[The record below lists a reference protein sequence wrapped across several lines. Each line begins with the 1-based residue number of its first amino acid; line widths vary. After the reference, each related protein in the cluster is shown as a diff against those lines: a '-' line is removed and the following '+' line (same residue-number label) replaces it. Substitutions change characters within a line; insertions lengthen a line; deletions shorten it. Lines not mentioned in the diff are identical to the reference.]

1 MTRNDIHTC
10 SYSCERPACIKAQ
23 RDELVQKLPKLVAE
37 AVAAEREKV
46 AAWMRSKSY
55 ATGHGDTVEDLLKE
69 LEWQVAER
77 EREACAEVAESYE
90 PRCDVCP
97 KGVANAIRARGE
109 T

>member
-1 MTRNDIHTC
+1 MSIHTC

-23 RDELVQKLPKLVAE
+23 RDELAQKMFELVAE
-37 AVAAEREKV
+37 AVAA
-46 AAWMRSKSY
+46 
-55 ATGHGDTVEDLLKE
+55 
-69 LEWQVAER
+69 

>member
-23 RDELVQKLPKLVAE
+23 RDELAQKMFELVAE

-46 AAWMRSKSY
+46 AAWMRARSY

-77 EREACAEVAESYE
+77 EREACAKVAESYE

-97 KGVANAIRARGE
+97 SGVSNAIRARGKA
-109 T
+109 